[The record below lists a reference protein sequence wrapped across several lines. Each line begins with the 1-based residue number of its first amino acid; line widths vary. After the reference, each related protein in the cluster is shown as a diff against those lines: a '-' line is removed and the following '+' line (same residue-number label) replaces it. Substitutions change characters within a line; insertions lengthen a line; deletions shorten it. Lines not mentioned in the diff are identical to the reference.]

1 MNSKSYVEKDNVIS
15 VPTGNPLR
23 SVLIN
28 IGVLA
33 GTVLFF
39 CFLSEAALRLKFA
52 RSLDFS
58 MEMWKYAV
66 QLKHPVPDPRLSFAH
81 VPNGSAF
88 LMGVPVSTNS
98 HGLRDREYPEE
109 KPQDVYRIVML
120 GDSTTFGWG
129 VPESQTTAKILE
141 RELNSANI
149 PGHRRFEVL
158 NAGVGNYDTV
168 QEYTHYLT
176 YDRAFHPDLVILE
189 YFINDAEPVPVERKP
204 GLLGKSYLLAFVISR
219 YDSGMRFTGR
229 RPNWKE
235 YYAGLYRDGS
245 PGLEAAEKAL
255 VSLAAG
261 TRDDRTQLLV
271 TILPELHEIN
281 ASYPFTREHQKIKNV
296 LASNHVPVIDLI
308 DGLRGHGPE
317 SSLWVT
323 AEDDHPNGKA
333 NTLIVAQEIPWI
345 LRNLPPDGSAGA
357 ANTSAVIS
365 SQTR

>member
-1 MNSKSYVEKDNVIS
+1 MNNKPHVAEDKVIS
-15 VPTGNPLR
+15 PRTGHRLR
-23 SVLIN
+23 SVLVN
-28 IGVLA
+28 FAVLVF
-33 GTVLFF
+33 TVLFF
-39 CFLSEAALRLKFA
+39 SFLAEAALRLKFA

-58 MEMWKYAV
+58 MEMWKYAA
-66 QLKHPVPDPRLSFAH
+66 QLKHPVLDPRLSFAH

-98 HGLRDREYPEE
+98 HGLRDREYTEE
-109 KPQDVYRIVML
+109 KPKDVYRIVML

-129 VPESQTTAKILE
+129 VAESDTTAKILE
-141 RELNSANI
+141 QALNSADV

-158 NAGVGNYDTV
+158 NAGVGNYGTV

-189 YFINDAEPVPVERKP
+189 YFINDAEPVPVERNP

-219 YDSGMRFTGR
+219 YDSMMRFTGR

-235 YYAGLYRDGS
+235 YYAGLYRDDN
-245 PGLEAAEKAL
+245 PGLEGAEKAL
-255 VSLAAG
+255 TSLATT

-281 ASYPFTREHQKIKNV
+281 ESYPFTSEQQKIKDV
-296 LASNHVPVIDLI
+296 LASNRVPVIDLI

-323 AEDDHPNGKA
+323 PADDHPNRKA
-333 NTLIVAQEIPWI
+333 NTLIVAQELPWI
-345 LRNLPPDGSAGA
+345 LQNLPPEASAGA
-357 ANTSAVIS
+357 TTTPAITSRP
-365 SQTR
+365 TR